1 MMQALERIPVGR
13 RLLLIAVSFSAP
25 IGVMLW
31 LIVSGMNTNIAF
43 AQAERRGVQYL
54 APLTALLDGI
64 AAHQVA
70 DDEQAEAAKA
80 AEAVGKALTA
90 LDQMQGAIGDELQF
104 TPEGLAKRQREH
116 FSPATLRSEW
126 TALESQWTAL
136 SAAENDARHAHLI
149 DDVRAMIAHAGDTS
163 NLILDPDLDSY
174 YVMDAVVVG
183 LPGAQAR
190 LGRGNTVADNL
201 LARDTTLAAAGP
213 GLAVN
218 AAMLKENDGDRV
230 KGDTQTAF
238 NEDAAFNGASATLH
252 AALGPATE
260 KYVQA
265 NDAVIAAIGAL
276 LADPKGDAT
285 ALDHAVHEARAAAA
299 AAAGVAATELDTL
312 LAARIDRL
320 QGERLRALGLSAII
334 LALALALVYGI
345 ARSVSGPLAR
355 TAADLAEGAR
365 QVIAT
370 SEQVA
375 AASQG
380 LSQGATEQA
389 SSIEETSAAMEEMA
403 SMTRKNAENTREAS
417 TLVAAVHQR
426 VHDSQ
431 DALGDMVQSMSA
443 IQESSQKVSKIIKTI
458 DEIAFQ
464 TNILALNAAVEAARA
479 GEAGMGFA
487 VVAEEVRSLAQR
499 SAQAAKDTAG
509 LIEESIS
516 RSKIG
521 STKVEVVATA
531 ITGITTAVNRVK
543 GIVDEVAE
551 ASQQQ
556 TQGLD
561 QVTQALNQMEKVTQ
575 TTAATAEESAA
586 TSEELHAQAE
596 ITMDA
601 IQHLMSMVGGV
612 AVAPTSAPS
621 HRRRPAKGAG
631 VTLPFTTKMPQ
642 PSAAPVRSTE
652 EEFPLGATGTFG
664 QF

>member
-1 MMQALERIPVGR
+1 MTHALERIPVSR
-13 RLLLIAVSFSAP
+13 RLLLIAVSFSVPVA
-25 IGVMLW
+25 VMLW
-31 LIVSGMNTNIAF
+31 LIVTGMNQDIAF
-43 AQAERRGVQYL
+43 ARAEREGVQYL
-54 APLTALLDGI
+54 APLSALLDGI
-64 AAHQVA
+64 SAHQVA
-70 DDEQAEAAKA
+70 DDEPAEAAKA
-80 AEAVGKALTA
+80 AAAIDKALGE
-90 LDQMQGAIGDELQF
+90 LDAVQSELGESLQF
-104 TPEGLAKRQREH
+104 TPEGLAKRHREH

-126 TALESQWTAL
+126 TALEAGWTGL
-136 SAAENDARHAHLI
+136 SAAENDARHEHLI
-149 DDVRAMIAHAGDTS
+149 EDVRGMIAHAGDTS

-190 LGRGNTVADNL
+190 LGRVNTVADNL
-201 LARDTTLAAAGP
+201 LAHTTTLADMAE
-213 GLAVN
+213 GLAVQ

-230 KGDTQTAF
+230 KGDVQTAL
-238 NEDAAFNGASATLH
+238 NEDAGFNGVSPTLR
-252 AALGPATE
+252 AQLGPATDQ
-260 KYVQA
+260 YVQA
-265 NDAVIAAIGAL
+265 NDAVIQAIRTL
-276 LADPKGDAT
+276 LANPKADAS
-285 ALDHAVHEARAAAA
+285 ALDKAGHEARAAAA
-299 AAAGVAATELDTL
+299 AAVGAASRELDTL
-312 LAARIDRL
+312 LAARMSRL
-320 QGERLRALGLSAII
+320 QFERMEAVGVSLAILGLALGL
-334 LALALALVYGI
+334 VYAI
-345 ARSVSGPLAR
+345 ARSISGPLAR
-355 TAADLAEGAR
+355 TTADLTEGAR

-389 SSIEETSAAMEEMA
+389 SSIEETSASMEEMA

-417 TLVAAVHQR
+417 ILVAEVHQR

-431 DALGDMVQSMSA
+431 DALGDMVQSMTA

-487 VVAEEVRSLAQR
+487 VVADEVRSLAQR
-499 SAQAAKDTAG
+499 SAQAAKDTAD
-509 LIEESIS
+509 LIEESINRS
-516 RSKIG
+516 RTG

-543 GIVDEVAE
+543 GLVEEVAE

-556 TQGLD
+556 AQGLD

-601 IQHLMSMVGGV
+601 IQHLTSMVGGSADKAATPV
-612 AVAPTSAPS
+612 SRRTAP
-621 HRRRPAKGAG
+621 KGAG
-631 VTLPFTTKMPQ
+631 VKLPFAAKGSKPA
-642 PSAAPVRSTE
+642 PAPKRSAE